1 MDASFAVSL
10 CNYVTFAAV
19 FIEQALF
26 LRLFWSLIINVHTLV
41 LSDIYISSFL

>member
-1 MDASFAVSL
+1 MDASFTVNL

-19 FIEQALF
+19 FMERALF

-41 LSDIYISSFL
+41 LSDTDISSFL